1 MGEDASVLNAAA
13 RDHLQALDPLPAA
26 VALTDHKHF
35 VQFYEDEVSL
45 LDSVTRYVSQGLRA
59 GDACVVIGTAGHRNE
74 LATRLG
80 AHGLDVL
87 NDGLAD
93 QYFAFD
99 ALETL
104 STFCVDGQ

>member
-1 MGEDASVLNAAA
+1 MGEDASALNAAA
-13 RDHLQALDPLPAA
+13 RDHLQALAPVHAPGG
-26 VALTDHKHF
+26 VKDHEHF

-74 LATRLG
+74 LATRLR

-87 NDGLAD
+87 SAGLAD

-104 STFCVDGQ
+104 STFCVD